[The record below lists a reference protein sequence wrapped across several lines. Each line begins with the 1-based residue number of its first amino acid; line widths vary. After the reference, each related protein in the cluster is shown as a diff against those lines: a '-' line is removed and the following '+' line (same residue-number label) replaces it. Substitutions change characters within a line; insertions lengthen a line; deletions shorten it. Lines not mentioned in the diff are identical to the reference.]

1 MPHMEGQAF
10 SLVHQKRDLIRVDD
24 NRGSKPFPVLH
35 LTYKQAYELKTRLE
49 DFLGDYKPGDET

>member
-1 MPHMEGQAF
+1 MEGQAF

-35 LTYKQAYELKTRLE
+35 CTYAQAFELKVRLE